1 MTESEEAEFAHL
13 MDIGIKRCVT
23 WYRTQ
28 DFSKMNEDARAELES
43 IFSPGDGYDVSA
55 SLQIGVNMMMI
66 GQVWQDKRFMAFA
79 ARAARTSCDGKTMGR
94 LPGKVALRQ
103 LLDEISVV
111 LSEPQFLGKY

>member
-1 MTESEEAEFAHL
+1 MTKSEEAEFSHL
-13 MDIGIKRCVT
+13 IDIGIKRCVT
-23 WYRTQ
+23 WYRAQ

-43 IFSPGDGYDVSA
+43 IISPGDEYDVSA

-79 ARAARTSCDGKTMGR
+79 ARAARTSCDVKTMGR
-94 LPGKVALRQ
+94 LSGKVSLRQ

-111 LSEPQFLGKY
+111 LSEPQFLKQ

>member
-1 MTESEEAEFAHL
+1 MTESEEAEFAHR
-13 MDIGIKRCVT
+13 METGIKRCVA

-28 DFSKMNEDARAELES
+28 DFSQINEDARAELES
-43 IFSPGDGYDVSA
+43 IFSPGDVYEVSA

-66 GQVWQDKRFMAFA
+66 GQVWQDKRFMSFV

-111 LSEPQFLGKY
+111 LSEPQFIEQ